1 MAKYVAYSGGQ
12 KWVLN
17 AGKNDFVIADGSARV
32 TEFNQLEILS
42 FTQTG
47 RNQGSDTVSF
57 SVRINNLKLGTK
69 HRDVFLVPFVKNA
82 EINSFHFTE
91 YVHHNS
97 EGAKQRI
104 NTDKRRRRFRKNK
117 GDVPVNLFNQGN
129 IVNYKMTISSD
140 GNSATLQVNN
150 MDLGDFVSSTLRW
163 IEEGKKQKGE
173 TSSKPFKQ
181 KVYFKLAFYM
191 NGQPSNTFFYVK
203 SFEYQGQELLIDF
216 IL

>member
-47 RNQGSDTVSF
+47 RNQESDTVSF

-181 KVYFKLAFYM
+181 KVYFKLAFNM

>member
-47 RNQGSDTVSF
+47 RNQESDTVSF
-57 SVRINNLKLGTK
+57 SVRINNLKIGTK
-69 HRDVFLVPFVKNA
+69 RRDVFLVPFVKNA
-82 EINSFHFTE
+82 ELVSWHFTE

-104 NTDKRRRRFRKNK
+104 NTDKKRRRRFRKNK
-117 GDVPVNLFNQGN
+117 GDVPVNLINQGN

-140 GNSATLQVNN
+140 GNSATLQINN
-150 MDLGDFVSSTLRW
+150 MGLRNFVSSTLGW
-163 IEEGKKQKGE
+163 IQEGKKQKGE
-173 TSSKPFKQ
+173 TSSEPFKQ
-181 KVYFKLAFYM
+181 KI
-191 NGQPSNTFFYVK
+191 
-203 SFEYQGQELLIDF
+203 SF
-216 IL
+216 